1 MPDNNPKNSV
11 GGGWHLTH
19 NIIQQIYSYSA
30 NSGKKFDEVQR
41 NPNVSCVNNQLIY
54 QSTIKVNGKS
64 EEVNT
69 GILFDN
75 MMDYLLSKPRNIND
89 NSYNTKIQVGQKIEE
104 DESLQISLKE
114 VDLPSRKNKNKNKN
128 KNNKKG
134 RQSIEKEY

>member
-41 NPNVSCVNNQLIY
+41 NPNVSCVDNQLIY
-54 QSTIKVNGKS
+54 QSTFKVNGKS

-104 DESLQISLKE
+104 DDSLQVSLKE
-114 VDLPSRKNKNKNKN
+114 VDLPSRKNKNKNN
-128 KNNKKG
+128 KG
-134 RQSIEKEY
+134 RQSREKEY